1 MKKNKS
7 LSTSTRENIS
17 DNIKAVT
24 IVQDEINRFRV
35 CQTRKKVVNH
45 EEYIRGL
52 IDMGLKL
59 ESLTTATGKKL
70 VHDML
75 EQKKFKMKQLENI

>member
-1 MKKNKS
+1 MKKIKS
-7 LSTSTRENIS
+7 LGTRENMS

-59 ESLTTATGKKL
+59 DSLTIATGKKL
-70 VHDML
+70 LQDMA
-75 EQKKFKMKQLENI
+75 EQKRSKMRQLDNA